1 MSLRLRGP
9 WTLACVAALAGC
21 WESDGFVRPV
31 PHQPASHADVE
42 GPLADRLPVDGKV
55 DLQGLTAPVDIVR
68 DAYGVVHI
76 YAQSHEDAFRAQG
89 YAVARDRAVQIESL
103 RRSAHGRT
111 AEILGAV
118 SPETIDQD
126 IVMRTLG
133 LRAVAE
139 RELELMLPVVRPW
152 VEAFA
157 DGVSQHFQEIREGRA
172 PVPPAGPAFRPLHFE
187 PFSAVDALLI
197 DKLMQF
203 AMSWSV
209 GQELAASQLA
219 LAVRGAANSEN
230 PELQRRAGMLPDLL
244 RFAPP
249 RPATT
254 LGDPSSPAAQSLWQA
269 RDLSSSSPGADRLA
283 SFAAPALDAWGSA
296 ALTFGSRG
304 SVGSNAWAVDPTRSA
319 SGGSMLAADAHFRL
333 TSPAPLWL
341 VHIQI
346 SNDRGDEGPFVAG
359 AALPGVPGVAYGF
372 HRDLAWSPA
381 ASYFDVADVYVERLD
396 PSATA
401 VVFRDGLVPIVSRK
415 ETIGVADAADIVVDV
430 RVVPHH
436 GPVVPVLVNHQ
447 VAPLQPDVGA
457 LSVRWSGLEPMR
469 DLEASL
475 GMLAAKGA
483 EHALSQVGF
492 SPSSVRSFVV
502 ADRDEVLYVAPTLVP
517 QRDDRASAWDAATYE
532 GRLPCFALPGD
543 GSAEWV
549 GKLAPTTIP
558 VLQRPASG
566 YVVTANADPVGGTLD
581 NDPSNDVASDGARA
595 FFSCS
600 FDAGFR
606 QGRIE
611 DRLKSAIEPLTL
623 EEAASIQGDVRSD
636 LASRLVP
643 FLVDA
648 VKRVRRERDEPG
660 TFPLLS
666 DLATSERFVSSSSD
680 GWIALLDSWG
690 AEAGFEMRTGV
701 TSADLS
707 LTVDARD
714 ALASRAALLVHAWLV
729 RLLHGVFADEME
741 AVGLG
746 MQGLFAV
753 SEGLPIRSLLHL
765 LETPAES
772 LASYDVQLRESL
784 LWDDL
789 TTEKVESRDERLV
802 TAWLDAMGWLGDH
815 LGDDQDRWRWGLV
828 HTVRLSPPDPTMG
841 LLSIPPESDMTFP
854 NGFPRPGGLFTV
866 DTSAFS
872 MTRADASEAPRFD
885 FSEGAALRFAV
896 RFANQGP
903 EATVALAG
911 GQIADPARAHF
922 RDGVEYWR
930 HNASHALLYRRDEV
944 VNQARTREVAWSTK
958 GESVD

>member
-1 MSLRLRGP
+1 MHLRLRGP
-9 WTLACVAALAGC
+9 WTLACVATLAGC

-31 PHQPASHADVE
+31 PVAPSSHADVE
-42 GPLADRLPVDGKV
+42 GPLGDRLPVDGRI
-55 DLQGLTAPVDIVR
+55 DLQGLSAPVDLVR

-89 YAVARDRAVQIESL
+89 YAVARDRAVQIELL
-103 RRSAHGRT
+103 RRAANGRT
-111 AEILGAV
+111 AEVLGSS
-118 SPETIDQD
+118 SPDTIDQD
-126 IVMRTLG
+126 IAMRTLG
-133 LRAVAE
+133 LPSVAE

-157 DGVSQHFQEIREGRA
+157 DGVSQHFAEIREGRV
-172 PVPPAGPAFRPLHFE
+172 PVPPAGQAFRASHFE
-187 PFSAVDALLI
+187 PFHAVDALLI

-209 GQELAASQLA
+209 GQEMAASQLA
-219 LAVRGAANSEN
+219 LAVRAVAASDN
-230 PELQRRAGMLPDLL
+230 PEIRRRAGMLPDLL

-254 LGDPSSPAAQSLWQA
+254 SPDFPSGGPPPSWQA
-269 RDLSSSSPGADRLA
+269 RDLKPSFPGGDRLV
-283 SFAAPALDAWGSA
+283 SRAALAIHAWSAAGSA
-296 ALTFGSRG
+296 FGSYGR
-304 SVGSNAWAVDPTRSA
+304 VGSNVWAVDPTRSA

-341 VHIQI
+341 VHIQV
-346 SNDRGDEGPFVAG
+346 SNDRGDDGPFVAG

-381 ASYFDVADVYVERLD
+381 ASYFDVADVYFERLD
-396 PSATA
+396 SSATA
-401 VVFRDGLVPIVSRK
+401 VEHRDELVPVVSRK
-415 ETIGVADAADIVVDV
+415 ETIRVADAEDIVVDV

-436 GPVVPVLVNHQ
+436 GPIVPVLVDHQ
-447 VAPLQPDVGA
+447 VAPLEPDVGV
-457 LSVRWSGLEPMR
+457 LSVRWSGLEPTR

-502 ADRDEVLYVAPTLVP
+502 ADPDEVLYVAPTLVP
-517 QRDDRASAWDAATYE
+517 QRDDRATVWDAAAYE

-549 GKLAPTTIP
+549 GKLAPTCIP
-558 VLQRPASG
+558 VVQRPSSG
-566 YVVTANADPVGGTLD
+566 YVATANADPVGVTLD
-581 NDPSNDVASDGARA
+581 NDPSNDVAADGARL
-595 FFSCS
+595 FYSCS

-611 DRLKSAIEPLTL
+611 DRLTKAAEPLTL
-623 EEAASIQGDVRSD
+623 VDAASIQADVRSD

-648 VKRVRRERDEPG
+648 VKRVQRERDEPG

-666 DLATSERFVSSSSD
+666 HLAASERFASSNPD
-680 GWIALLDSWG
+680 AWLELLASWE

-707 LTVDARD
+707 LTVDGRD
-714 ALASRAALLVHAWLV
+714 ALASRAALLFHAWLV
-729 RLLHGVFADEME
+729 RVLHGVYADEMD

-765 LETPAES
+765 LETRAES
-772 LASYDVQLRESL
+772 LASYDVQLRDSL

-789 TTEKVESRDERLV
+789 NTEAVESRDERMV
-802 TAWLDAMGWLGDH
+802 TAWLDAMAWLGDH
-815 LGDDQDRWRWGLV
+815 LGDDQDRWRWGLL
-828 HTVRLSPPDPTMG
+828 HTVRLSPSDPALG
-841 LLSIPPESDMTFP
+841 LLSIPAESDTTFP

-866 DTSAFS
+866 DMSAFS
-872 MTRADASEAPRFD
+872 MARADVSDAPRFD
-885 FSEGAALRFAV
+885 FSEGAALRFAM
-896 RFANQGP
+896 RFAADGP

-930 HNASHALLYRRDEV
+930 HNASHDLLYRRDEV
-944 VNQARTREVAWSTK
+944 VNQARTRDVAWPTK
-958 GESVD
+958 GESAD